1 MNRVLAWEVPDLVI
15 YTGGNIL
22 PDAFISWIS
31 ERWLPYLLFIPTDQ
45 VTGENINNNATL
57 YWAKLVQPCVQ
68 TRTPWATVFG
78 NHGELTS

>member
-1 MNRVLAWEVPDLVI
+1 M
-15 YTGGNIL
+15 GGARPCHLYMRYQPTRGFNFLDIR
-22 PDAFISWIS
+22 
-31 ERWLPYLLFIPTDQ
+31 EMVPYLLFIPTDQ

-68 TRTPWATVFG
+68 TGTPWATVFG